1 MTEVTFKTSAEIA
14 EEKRQAELQRQHEQR
29 EIEQRERRNADLAEQ
44 AKDRQ
49 REHERQ
55 QAIEAEE
62 TAAQRGRELAAR
74 LQDSRNEVET
84 LRAAITTEREG
95 KELSAELEAAERGI
109 ASRGR
114 LAETPVAEVERLTRL
129 KLLASLWPQRKAVL
143 AERLATAE
151 ADVAR
156 LTKELADTQSL
167 FAKASAA
174 VKKLMGREGATA

>member
-1 MTEVTFKTSAEIA
+1 MTEVFKTTAAIA

-62 TAAQRGRELAAR
+62 TAAQRGRELTAR
-74 LQDSRNEVET
+74 LQSARGEVES
-84 LRAAITTEREG
+84 LRAQVTSDIEGRE
-95 KELSAELEAAERGI
+95 LAAELEAAERGI

-151 ADVAR
+151 ADVVR
-156 LTKELADTQSL
+156 LESQLKETK
-167 FAKASAA
+167 SAFTRATEA
-174 VKKLMGREGATA
+174 VTKLLGRDGVTA